1 MKKIITPN
9 LDGRRKILIYGDGG
23 VGKTVLACSAHL
35 VEKYKG
41 IFLIAVEEGYA
52 SAVKI
57 VKEKFPIYQIDN
69 LYEMEEVVEWLRKRE
84 QAQRYFSQAKTEN
97 DKKKYKDILIKQEE
111 QISPQPVKEPTII
124 KTIVVD
130 SLTRFQRMAMGE
142 VTNDSDSLKV
152 VNLKK
157 SQYDDWGKN
166 KKLLR
171 NLINLLFGLKSY
183 NIICTALS
191 KIEDVN
197 GVQKLIPDV
206 EGGFKNEIGGFF
218 DIVGFMSK
226 EYQPLKKQTNKV
238 IYWDDLATIAKNR
251 LIAIRQPED
260 TKLINPTMESIEQQ
274 IQTNK

>member
-57 VKEKFPIYQIDN
+57 VNEKFPIYQIDN

-84 QAQRYFSQAKTEN
+84 QAQRYYEEAKTKE
-97 DKKKYKDILIKQEE
+97 DKQKYKDILIKQEE
-111 QISPQPVKEPTII
+111 QISTEAVREPTII

-157 SQYDDWGKN
+157 SQFDDWGKN